1 MRLISIR
8 VQLIHKMSYRLH
20 VLVPKR
26 ASKVNCFIF
35 ILALPKSQRLI
46 L

>member
-26 ASKVNCFIF
+26 ASKVNCFI
-35 ILALPKSQRLI
+35 LALLKSQRLI